1 MDGQSETNQTTI
13 PNPTGLD
20 LATKITHLVKERG
33 WNQEDFARIAELN
46 RQTVRQ
52 ILNPTGDRRLRNATI
67 GACAR
72 ALNLSVHDLIHL
84 PLERLL
90 PRMHKHQQPAEDKDK
105 LRYLYEM
112 ATQPELRGWMDR
124 NSERAKQLTDD
135 EIDELLSLQGTGGPL
150 TSFGVEHFVEMIERK
165 RKLVQQVHA
174 IAGTE
179 YLDLLE
185 KMVGLL
191 YEKVQPYGD
200 RV

>member
-1 MDGQSETNQTTI
+1 M
-13 PNPTGLD
+13 NPPTEVAAPADTSMTD
-20 LATKITHLVKERG
+20 LATKIARLVEERG
-33 WNQEDFARIAELN
+33 WNQEDFARNADLN

-52 ILNPTGDRRLRNATI
+52 ILMPSGDRRLRNATV

-72 ALNLSVHDLIHL
+72 ALGLSVNDLRTL

-90 PRMHKHQQPAEDKDK
+90 PRMNIAPLNEEAAARARGFEQ
-105 LRYLYEM
+105 
-112 ATQPELRGWMDR
+112 ATQPELLAWLERNPDR
-124 NSERAKQLTDD
+124 AQQISDE

-150 TSFGVEHFVEMIERK
+150 TAFGVEHFVELIERK
-165 RKLVQQVHA
+165 RKLIQQVHA

-185 KMVGLL
+185 QLVALL
-191 YEKVQPYGD
+191 YEKVQPYRE